1 MSQPPPAVT
10 GAAKHSERFELT
22 TLWEMVRDCRARI
35 GKTFSYLEPEVVEAL
50 ALVVAELAENV
61 VKYAVLEPA
70 APPVMTV
77 QVTRERIVVRS
88 ENLVRSDY
96 DARLACRL
104 VETAMADLAGR
115 GPEEAYALA
124 IQKTLAQRSQ
134 HSRQGFHRIA
144 AVGRFQLRAERDG
157 RKLII
162 IGERAL

>member
-1 MSQPPPAVT
+1 MSQPPPAVA
-10 GAAKHSERFELT
+10 GVSKHSERFELT

-35 GKTFSYLEPEVVEAL
+35 AKTFGYLEPEVVEAL
-50 ALVVAELAENV
+50 AIVVSELAENV
-61 VKYAVLEPA
+61 VKYAVLDSA

-77 QVTRERIVVRS
+77 QVTRERIVVRA

-104 VETAMADLAGR
+104 IEKAMADLAER

-124 IQKTLAQRSQ
+124 IQTNLSQKSQ

-144 AVGRFQLRAERDG
+144 AVARFRLRAERDG
-157 RKLII
+157 KKLII